1 MTQSSPTQSSPTPTP
16 QSTTGARERSDP
28 AIEAAEAEPTPSQSG
43 SAGGTMARQVGQRD
57 ETKTAAGGDP
67 LPTSVDGRDKPEDG
81 DLPTRLQTRE

>member
-1 MTQSSPTQSSPTPTP
+1 
-16 QSTTGARERSDP
+16 
-28 AIEAAEAEPTPSQSG
+28 
-43 SAGGTMARQVGQRD
+43 MARQVGQRD

>member
-1 MTQSSPTQSSPTPTP
+1 MTQAPQTHASQTPTS

-28 AIEAAEAEPTPSQSG
+28 AIAAAEAEPAPSQSG

-57 ETKTAAGGDP
+57 EAKTAAGGDP